1 MLQREMMSTPLL
13 NYYGVIILDDV
24 HERTVATDAL
34 LALLKDVLLSRPE
47 LRLVILTAPHMS
59 SKLQQY
65 YGSIPLIRV
74 ESKHQAE
81 VVYSCS
87 IQKDPFLSALRLLF
101 EIHHSK
107 EKGDIVIFLACEQVS
122 Y

>member
-1 MLQREMMSTPLL
+1 MLQREMMSAPLL
-13 NYYGVIILDDV
+13 NSYGVIILDDV

-34 LALLKDVLLSRPE
+34 LGLLKKVLIARPE

-59 SKLQQY
+59 SKLRNY
-65 YGSIPLIRV
+65 YGSVPLLRV
-74 ESKHQAE
+74 ENKHRAE
-81 VVYSCS
+81 VVYSCGVH
-87 IQKDPFLSALRLLF
+87 KDHFSSALRLLF
-101 EIHHSK
+101 EIHHTK

>member
-1 MLQREMMSTPLL
+1 MMSAPLL
-13 NYYGVIILDDV
+13 NSYGVIILDDV
-24 HERTVATDAL
+24 HERTVPTDVL
-34 LALLKDVLLSRPE
+34 LGILKDVLISRPE

-59 SKLQQY
+59 IKLQNY
-65 YGSIPLIRV
+65 CGSVPFIRV
-74 ESKHQAE
+74 ESKHHAE

-87 IQKDPFLSALRLLF
+87 IQENHFLSALRLLF